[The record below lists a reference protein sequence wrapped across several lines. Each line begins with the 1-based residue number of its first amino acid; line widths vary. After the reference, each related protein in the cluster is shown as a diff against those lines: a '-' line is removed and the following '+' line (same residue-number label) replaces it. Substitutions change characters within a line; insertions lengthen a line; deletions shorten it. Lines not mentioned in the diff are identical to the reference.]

1 MICGRE
7 VHLCVHI
14 HLEHNWVPSIPIV
27 NAITS
32 IHRSWRFSL
41 EDFHLLDSPRKLG
54 MFGLINL
61 YKPVGL
67 TSRDCVN
74 IVSKNLGTR
83 KVGHAGT
90 LDPIAQGV
98 LVIAVGQATRLIEY
112 VQRQRKT
119 YRGQFML
126 GLSSPSCDTET
137 DAAVVTPP
145 SIPTV
150 DEVKSA
156 CDRQVGRI
164 EQVPPA
170 YSAVK
175 IDGHRAYD
183 LARSGVEV
191 VVPARIVDVFRC
203 ELVSYDYPAF
213 ELLIECGSGTY
224 VRSIGRDIAEQLK
237 TSAIMTGLT
246 REAIG
251 VFQSSCANTIADFK
265 MPEKQTAALQPMQLA
280 VAGITSVVAP
290 SRTLDDLMQGKQVTL
305 PVPVETE
312 EVAVIDEVGRLRSI
326 AVRNELLWKASKN
339 FNIEL

>member
-1 MICGRE
+1 MLE
-7 VHLCVHI
+7 V
-14 HLEHNWVPSIPIV
+14 S
-27 NAITS
+27 
-32 IHRSWRFSL
+32 
-41 EDFHLLDSPRKLG
+41 HLLDRPRKLG

-61 YKPVGL
+61 YKPVGM

-119 YRGQFML
+119 YRGQFTL

-137 DAAVVTPP
+137 EAHEVNPP
-145 SIPTV
+145 TIPTIEAV
-150 DEVKSA
+150 RRA
-156 CDRQVGRI
+156 CEHQVGLI

-175 IDGHRAYD
+175 IDGQRAYD
-183 LARSGVEV
+183 LARSGMEV
-191 VVPARIVDVFRC
+191 VVPARTVEVFRC
-203 ELVSYDYPAF
+203 ELTSYEYPSF

-224 VRSIGRDIAEQLK
+224 VRSIGRDIAEQLQ

-246 REAIG
+246 RESIG
-251 VFQSSCANTIADFK
+251 VFQSSEANTVADFK
-265 MPEKQTAALQPMQLA
+265 SPEKQTVSLQPMRLA
-280 VAGITSVVAP
+280 VAGLKSVFAP
-290 SRTLDDLMQGKQVTL
+290 SGTLEDLMHGKKVTL
-305 PVPVETE
+305 PVQEE
-312 EVAVIDEVGRLRSI
+312 INEVAVMDEVGRLRSI
-326 AVRNELLWKASKN
+326 AVRYELQWKATKN
-339 FNIEL
+339 FNVEQ